1 MYPRLYT
8 AAPALGSVQ
17 QTQLTL
23 PRYVL
28 GSLLIGGLAYW
39 IAKR

>member
-17 QTQLTL
+17 QTTITL
-23 PRYVL
+23 PRF
-28 GSLLIGGLAYW
+28 LIGSAIIGGIAYW